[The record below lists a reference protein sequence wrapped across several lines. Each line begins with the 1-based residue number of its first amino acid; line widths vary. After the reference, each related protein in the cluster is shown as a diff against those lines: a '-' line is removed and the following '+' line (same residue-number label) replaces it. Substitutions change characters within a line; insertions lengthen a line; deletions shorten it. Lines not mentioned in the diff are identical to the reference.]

1 MQCSNEN
8 THGKCIFDTSS
19 FLFPHTLLSISSRS
33 WCISYLCMP
42 PVFAPLRLHSRIIFS
57 LSFSHPFYLWLC
69 SIISNLGWSCIVDFD
84 ETTRRGTRPGARVR
98 ESSRTTMHDHTYFM
112 QHHVLCL
119 SSNARPIQCITISS
133 L

>member
-42 PVFAPLRLHSRIIFS
+42 PVFAPLRLHSKIIFS

-98 ESSRTTMHDHTYFM
+98 ESRTTMHDHTYFM